1 LAVIPNGVDTEKYS
15 PGLSLIKEQFKAKR
29 LFVYLGRI
37 AAEKNVEALLKA
49 WKSLEMGQDSKLLIV
64 GDGPLTTSLKPFYGE
79 EWGIIWLGFVADQ
92 QKRIDIL
99 RAADVFIL
107 PSLVEG
113 LSLSLLEA
121 MACGVACIATDAGA
135 DGEVIEDGAGVVLNT
150 QGVTTQLKTLLPLFR
165 DHQEITQLLGEK
177 ARKRV
182 LQRYTLSKNITQL
195 ENLYTELLSNQT
207 VSVMGKFQENK

>member
-1 LAVIPNGVDTEKYS
+1 
-15 PGLSLIKEQFKAKR
+15 
-29 LFVYLGRI
+29 
-37 AAEKNVEALLKA
+37 
-49 WKSLEMGQDSKLLIV
+49 
-64 GDGPLTTSLKPFYGE
+64 
-79 EWGIIWLGFVADQ
+79 FVADE

-135 DGEVIEDGAGVVLNT
+135 DGEVLENGAGVVLNT

-165 DHQEITQLLGEK
+165 DHSEITQLLGQK
-177 ARKRV
+177 ARQRV
-182 LQRYTLSKNITQL
+182 LDKYSLTNNISQVEKVYQEVLGSK
-195 ENLYTELLSNQT
+195 
-207 VSVMGKFQENK
+207 KFSIMSHL